1 MDGLIELNAKPG
13 LVLVPGVLGLVVKN
27 FKWGLKIA
35 VGPLGEWTLGLVGG
49 GGDMMDSPAET
60 SFCHKRLGHCQ

>member
-27 FKWGLKIA
+27 FMCGLKIA
-35 VGPLGEWTLGLVGG
+35 VGPLGE
-49 GGDMMDSPAET
+49 
-60 SFCHKRLGHCQ
+60 